1 MSYPFKKILSVRYS
15 STIPSRSRWSWPRVW
30 PKTWTPRST
39 CCTSCR
45 SWPLT
50 HPTSPY
56 PRTRKPRTS
65 ARLRLQALAAERL
78 AGLKSEAITRI
89 ARPGEAAGAVLQVAT
104 ELDTDLIVLK
114 THGRS
119 GLAHFIMGSVAEQI
133 VRRAHCA
140 VLTLTSTAKERHG
153 GLGARLGNGHELRGR
168 L

>member
-1 MSYPFKKILSVRYS
+1 MSYPFKKILCPVQFDDSEQVSLDLAAHLAKDMDATVYLLHVVPILSVDAPDITVS
-15 STIPSRSRWSWPRVW
+15 ANTQAEDD
-30 PKTWTPRST
+30 
-39 CCTSCR
+39 
-45 SWPLT
+45 
-50 HPTSPY
+50 
-56 PRTRKPRTS
+56 

-153 GLGARLGNGHELRGR
+153 GLSARLGNGH
-168 L
+168 

>member
-1 MSYPFKKILSVRYS
+1 MSYPFKKILCPVQFDDSEQVSLDLAAHLAKDMDATVYLLHIVPILAVDAPDITVS
-15 STIPSRSRWSWPRVW
+15 ANTQAEDD
-30 PKTWTPRST
+30 
-39 CCTSCR
+39 
-45 SWPLT
+45 
-50 HPTSPY
+50 
-56 PRTRKPRTS
+56 

-78 AGLKSEAITRI
+78 AGLKSEAITRV

-153 GLGARLGNGHELRGR
+153 GLSARLGSGH
-168 L
+168 